1 MRHII
6 KKLVVILM
14 AFSLL
19 SLFGCGR
26 RQKYSLS
33 CDPGIETERTSYRE
47 GEKVT
52 LRVHTVMDE
61 ITEVYIDG
69 EKLVPGL
76 DSNDDWQVYT
86 FTMPAHDVR
95 AECVSINISVEPQP
109 DEVREILLIECY
121 SQVTGTPVERPHE
134 LAKLLREPDGS
145 LLLRWETGTSKDLDT
160 KEYTVPERCLEE
172 AMEYILGEEM
182 DKWHELYPSDP
193 LDGYYG
199 SCNFLLDGEWITI
212 DTESS
217 MPEHGVGIINH
228 VRMILMGYIPG

>member
-1 MRHII
+1 MKPIL

-14 AFSLL
+14 AISLL

-33 CDPGIETERTSYRE
+33 CGPGIETEKTSYRE

-69 EKLVPGL
+69 EKLVPSL
-76 DSNDDWQVYT
+76 DSNDDWQVYN
-86 FTMPAHDVR
+86 FTMPAHDVK
-95 AECVSINISVEPQP
+95 AECVSINISVEPQT
-109 DEVREILLIECY
+109 DESREILLIECF
-121 SQVTGTPVERPHE
+121 SQVVGTPVERPHE
-134 LAKLLREPDGS
+134 LAKLFREPDGS
-145 LLLRWETGTSKDLDT
+145 LLLRCESGTAKDLDT
-160 KEYTVPERCLEE
+160 KDYTVPERCLEE

-182 DKWHELYPSDP
+182 DKWHELYSAEP
-193 LDGYYG
+193 LDGYYC
-199 SCNFLLDGEWITI
+199 SCGFLLDGNWISI

-217 MPEHGVGIINH
+217 MPEQGVGIINH
-228 VRMILMGYIPG
+228 VRMILMGYIPE